1 MAIDLPKD
9 IIALRREVLS
19 RGGLVEQQLQ
29 RALRALSEF
38 DANLAE
44 SVRSEDDLVNEIEVN
59 IEAHCLRILALGRPV
74 ARDLR
79 FVLAVQRITNDLER
93 VGDLAKGISKR
104 VKYLSANGTDIELPD
119 VLGEMGKRCLAML
132 ADAVG
137 SLADEKPEVLHKMH
151 REDRFVDGMETEIFW
166 WVQRT
171 APISSETTTAAVD
184 ILSIARLLE
193 RIADHCV
200 NIAEDVNFYV
210 SGNIVRHGFN
220 TGTQSD

>member
-1 MAIDLPKD
+1 MV
-9 IIALRREVLS
+9 ALRRRAA
-19 RGGLVEQQLQ
+19 RGAAVACRWDKVWAASNRCVGRRERGR
-29 RALRALSEF
+29 RAYAST
-38 DANLAE
+38 
-44 SVRSEDDLVNEIEVN
+44 
-59 IEAHCLRILALGRPV
+59 G
-74 ARDLR
+74 DLR

-104 VKYLSANGTDIELPD
+104 VKYLSSNDIEVELPD
-119 VLGEMGKRCLAML
+119 TLGEMGKRCLAML
-132 ADAVG
+132 SDAVG
-137 SLADEKPEVLHKMH
+137 SLADEKPEVLDKMH

-171 APISSETTTAAVD
+171 APISSETTTTAVD

-220 TGTQSD
+220 TGAQPD